1 MWQSLQYYNR
11 YSTYSWNKNHS
22 TIPGTAFRRVRKITK
37 NEYWLRHAY
46 LSVRPSVHLPASK
59 TSTPT
64 DRNFVNLDTSR
75 FIENLT
81 RKLNFLYN
89 MTSTTGTLHK
99 DPYIFMTVPRW
110 ILHRMIYTGCGRN
123 NSHILKVNKNQTKQ
137 GTQKN
142 SFIYKKHIWCN
153 FFQILLKLTSL
164 KCRPLLMIYSWSRSR
179 K

>member
-1 MWQSLQYYNR
+1 MAKFAVLQQL

-22 TIPGTAFRRVRKITK
+22 TIPGTVLRRVRKNTK
-37 NEYWLRHAY
+37 SEYWLRHAY

-64 DRNFVNLDTSR
+64 DRIFVNLDTSR
-75 FIENLT
+75 FFENLT

-89 MTSTTGTLHK
+89 MTSITGTLHK

-137 GTQKN
+137 GTQK
-142 SFIYKKHIWCN
+142 
-153 FFQILLKLTSL
+153 ILLFIKSTYDAIFF
-164 KCRPLLMIYSWSRSR
+164 KHF
-179 K
+179 